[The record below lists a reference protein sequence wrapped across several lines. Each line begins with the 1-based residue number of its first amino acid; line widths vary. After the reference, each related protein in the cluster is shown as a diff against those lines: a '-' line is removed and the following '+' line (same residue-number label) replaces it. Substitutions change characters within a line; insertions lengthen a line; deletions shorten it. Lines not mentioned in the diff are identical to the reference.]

1 MVATICLPILYGIS
15 PADKRVGVKCSGTLY
30 GCPPDGE
37 LSLTLYH
44 KRLSCKT
51 CKAHKRKNY
60 CKATGINDTIGKEG
74 TPVPDMDDK
83 TKYALGKK
91 NLAELSGVP
100 ADAPAS
106 GYAVFAP
113 VIDKSWAK

>member
-1 MVATICLPILYGIS
+1 M
-15 PADKRVGVKCSGTLY
+15 
-30 GCPPDGE
+30 
-37 LSLTLYH
+37 
-44 KRLSCKT
+44 
-51 CKAHKRKNY
+51 
-60 CKATGINDTIGKEG
+60 EG